1 MVTVF
6 HKGKRQSGLLKNA
19 LRLSWNLVNS
29 QSYYPVG
36 IFKEEY
42 PDLICNFQIIIESPG
57 DEYETRGLKT
67 INKNLSELLE
77 NESLADIKFVF
88 GDEHIAAHSAIIGAS
103 SPVFA
108 AMFEG
113 GRFQEGQTRTVNIE
127 DIDSRVFR
135 KLLQF
140 LYTGSSGS
148 SKQDPSDDLQ
158 ALFLAADK
166 YQVDALKDICEQFL
180 IHQLAIDNVLHLL
193 VWAHLYGAGRLKEAA
208 VTYIVKERYRVWKL
222 TEWTEFSKS
231 YADLFYLAC
240 NRMVHYSCGSV

>member
-42 PDLICNFQIIIESPG
+42 PDLICNFQIIIETPEI
-57 DEYETRGLKT
+57 DYETKGLKA
-67 INKNLSELLE
+67 INNNLSKLLG

-88 GDEHIAAHSAIIGAS
+88 KDDQVPAHSAIIGAS

-127 DIDSRVFR
+127 DIDSPVFR

-148 SKQDPSDDLQ
+148 SKQDPSDELQ

-193 VWAHLYGAGRLKEAA
+193 VWAHLYGAEKLKETA
-208 VTYIVKERYRVWKL
+208 VKYIVEERSQVWKL
-222 TEWTEFSKS
+222 KEWAELGRNYF
-231 YADLFYLAC
+231 DLFFLIC
-240 NRMVHYSCGSV
+240 NQIVPYSSDSV

>member
-1 MVTVF
+1 MKSDSIVTVF
-6 HKGKRQSGLLKNA
+6 YFGARQSGLLKNE
-19 LRLSWNLVNS
+19 LRLSWRLS
-29 QSYYPVG
+29 WPVLN
-36 IFKEEY
+36 KRTHY
-42 PDLICNFQIIIESPG
+42 CNFKIIIETPEKTP
-57 DEYETRGLKT
+57 DYETKGLEF
-67 INKNLSELLE
+67 IQNNLSKLMEI
-77 NESLADIKFVF
+77 ESVADIKFVF
-88 GDEHIAAHSAIIGAS
+88 KDDQVPARLDIVAAS

-148 SKQDPSDDLQ
+148 SKQDPSDELQ

-180 IHQLAIDNVLHLL
+180 IHQLELKNVLHLL
-193 VWAHLYGAGRLKEAA
+193 VWAHLYGAEKLKETA
-208 VTYIVKERYRVWKL
+208 VKYIVEERSQVWKL
-222 TEWTEFSKS
+222 KEWAELGRNYF
-231 YADLFYLAC
+231 DLFFLIC
-240 NRMVHYSCGSV
+240 NQIFPYSSDSV